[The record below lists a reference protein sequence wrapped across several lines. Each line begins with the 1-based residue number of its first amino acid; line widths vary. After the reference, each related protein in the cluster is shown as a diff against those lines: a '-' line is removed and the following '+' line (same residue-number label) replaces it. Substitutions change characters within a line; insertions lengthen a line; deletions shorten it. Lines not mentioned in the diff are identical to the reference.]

1 MRVAL
6 IGIGNM
12 GKPMGRNMLNSGH
25 SVTAYDVVPEA
36 AEYLV
41 QFGGKVAGSATAA
54 TEGVDIVIRCC
65 RPTITSET
73 SISVRTESFPAFL
86 PAHSSSTAAPSL
98 LQSRASSRQR

>member
-41 QFGGKVAGSATAA
+41 QFGGKVAGSAAA
-54 TEGVDIVIRCC
+54 TEGVDIVMTML
-65 RPTITSET
+65 PTHDHVRE
-73 SISVRTESFPAFL
+73 VRTESFPAFL

-98 LQSRASSRQR
+98 LQSRASSPQR